1 MVEKNLA
8 VHSWELLTCEADFDR
23 ALKLDP
29 CNSRALEQKAM
40 VGSSVEWLLVV

>member
-1 MVEKNLA
+1 MVETNLEQFTPR
-8 VHSWELLTCEADFDR
+8 WGLLTCEADLDR

-40 VGSSVEWLLVV
+40 